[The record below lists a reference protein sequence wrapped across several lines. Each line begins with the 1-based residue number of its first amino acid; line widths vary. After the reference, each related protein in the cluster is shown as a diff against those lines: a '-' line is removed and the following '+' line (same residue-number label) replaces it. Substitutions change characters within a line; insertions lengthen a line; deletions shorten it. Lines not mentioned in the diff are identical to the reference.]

1 MEKCVNEI
9 RIWVLKRRFVNWS
22 HGEKCDKCFL
32 SFYSGGILKFDG

>member
-22 HGEKCDKCFL
+22 HGEKWERNVI
-32 SFYSGGILKFDG
+32 SVFYLFIAEEF